1 MIKLKEILNESKFW
15 VREFGDPLPTFN
27 DVMEKH
33 QLDERFNFRKIRSEL
48 EYEYD
53 WDYVE
58 QEGRDRVRFDWGRG
72 DSMWVNDDGSIE
84 GNVPRDS
91 GLKRKMKKL
100 GIKGYPYGKR

>member
-1 MIKLKEILNESKFW
+1 MIKLKDLLNESKFW
-15 VREFGDPLPTFN
+15 VREFGDPLPTFS

-58 QEGRDRVRFDWGRG
+58 QEGRDRIRFDWKRGR
-72 DSMWVNDDGSIE
+72 DSMWINDDGSVE

-100 GIKGYPYGKR
+100 GIKG

>member
-27 DVMEKH
+27 EVMGNH
-33 QLDERFNFRKIRSEL
+33 QLKEGFNFKKIRSEL

-58 QEGRDRVRFDWGRG
+58 QEGRNVIRFDWGRG
-72 DSMWVNDDGSIE
+72 DSMWVNDDGSID
-84 GNVPRDS
+84 GHVPRDS

-100 GIKGYPYGKR
+100 GIKS